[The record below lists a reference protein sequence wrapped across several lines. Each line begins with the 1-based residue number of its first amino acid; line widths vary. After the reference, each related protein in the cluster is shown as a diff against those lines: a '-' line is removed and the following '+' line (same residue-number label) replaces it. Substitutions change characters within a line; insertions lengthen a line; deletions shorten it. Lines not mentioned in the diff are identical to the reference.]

1 MGIRAAAT
9 SAAAAAGSAA
19 VAAGSAAVKR
29 VVGRAPSGWG
39 DTPGSASED
48 IRRWR
53 VVTVNRPIADLEAAL
68 PSPLTDLGDAVEVRL
83 QPAPGDKGTE
93 LAARLTG
100 TRHGLLNGLPP
111 LEALR
116 SALRQAKQVAEV
128 GYVLE
133 ADLNTTAR
141 PTPLNEPLRQAT
153 RHAGG
158 EGRL

>member
-1 MGIRAAAT
+1 MGIRTVASAG
-9 SAAAAAGSAA
+9 AAAAASAA

-39 DTPGSASED
+39 EATGSASED

-53 VVTVNRPIADLEAAL
+53 VVTVDRPIADLEAAL
-68 PSPLTDLGDAVEVRL
+68 PSPLVDLGDAVEVRL

-100 TRHGLLNGLPP
+100 TQHGRLNGQPP

-116 SALRQAKQVAEV
+116 SALRQAKQLAEV

-133 ADLNTTAR
+133 ADLNTTSR

>member
-1 MGIRAAAT
+1 MGIRGLATTAAVAV
-9 SAAAAAGSAA
+9 GSAA
-19 VAAGSAAVKR
+19 VATGTAAIKK
-29 VVGRAPSGWG
+29 VVGHAPSGWG
-39 DTPGSASED
+39 PAGGAHDDP
-48 IRRWR
+48 RRWR
-53 VVTVNRPIADLEAAL
+53 VVTVNRPIPELDGGL
-68 PSPLTDLGDAVEVRL
+68 PGPLADLGDAIEVRL

-100 TRHGLLNGLPP
+100 TGHDRIHGQDP

-133 ADLNTTAR
+133 ADLNTTSR

-153 RHAGG
+153 KHAGG

>member
-1 MGIRAAAT
+1 MQ
-9 SAAAAAGSAA
+9 
-19 VAAGSAAVKR
+19 
-29 VVGRAPSGWG
+29 RAPGG
-39 DTPGSASED
+39 
-48 IRRWR
+48 
-53 VVTVNRPIADLEAAL
+53 
-68 PSPLTDLGDAVEVRL
+68 
-83 QPAPGDKGTE
+83 KGTE
-93 LAARLTG
+93 IHARLTQQAPS
-100 TRHGLLNGLPP
+100 RIHDQEP

-133 ADLNTTAR
+133 PDRNTTTK

>member
-1 MGIRAAAT
+1 MGIRAVAT
-9 SAAAAAGSAA
+9 AAAL
-19 VAAGSAAVKR
+19 AAGSAAVKK

-39 DTPGSASED
+39 EAVGGAHDDP
-48 IRRWR
+48 RRWR
-53 VVTVNRPIADLEAAL
+53 VVTVNRPIAELEAAL
-68 PSPLTDLGDAVEVRL
+68 PAPLADLGNAVEVRL
-83 QPAPGDKGTE
+83 RPAPADKGTE

-100 TRHGLLNGLPP
+100 TREDPLNGQPP

-133 ADLNTTAR
+133 ADLDTTTR

-153 RHAGG
+153 KHAGG

>member
-1 MGIRAAAT
+1 MGIRGAT
-9 SAAAAAGSAA
+9 GAAAAAVGT
-19 VAAGSAAVKR
+19 AAVKK
-29 VVGRAPSGWG
+29 VLEHVPSGWG
-39 DTPGSASED
+39 LPGGAAKED
-48 IRRWR
+48 PHGWR
-53 VVTVNRPIADLEAAL
+53 AVTVNRPIGELDDGL
-68 PSPLTDLGDAVEVRL
+68 PRPLAELGEAVEVRL
-83 QPAPGDKGTE
+83 QPAPGGKGTE
-93 LAARLTG
+93 IHARLTQQAPA
-100 TRHGLLNGLPP
+100 RINGEEP

-133 ADLNTTAR
+133 ADLNTTSR

>member
-1 MGIRAAAT
+1 MGIRAVAT
-9 SAAAAAGSAA
+9 AGAAAAVSAA
-19 VAAGSAAVKR
+19 VAAGSAAVQKL
-29 VVGRAPSGWG
+29 VGRAPSGWG
-39 DTPGSASED
+39 ESTGNASED

-53 VVTVNRPIADLEAAL
+53 VVTVDRPIAELEAAL
-68 PSPLTDLGDAVEVRL
+68 PSPLADLGDAVEVRL

-100 TRHGLLNGLPP
+100 TPQGRLNGQPP

-116 SALRQAKQVAEV
+116 SALRQAKQEAEV

-133 ADLNTTAR
+133 ADLNTTSR
-141 PTPLNEPLRQAT
+141 PTPLNEPLRQAS

>member
-1 MGIRAAAT
+1 MGIRH
-9 SAAAAAGSAA
+9 AA
-19 VAAGSAAVKR
+19 VATAAAVGTAAVKKL
-29 VVGRAPSGWG
+29 VEHAPSGWG
-39 DTPGSASED
+39 PPGGTAKED
-48 IRRWR
+48 PDRWR
-53 VVTVNRPIADLEAAL
+53 AVTVNRSIGELEGGVPA
-68 PSPLTDLGDAVEVRL
+68 PLAELGDAVEVRM
-83 QPAPGDKGTE
+83 QRAPGGKGTE
-93 LAARLTG
+93 IHARLTQQAPS
-100 TRHGLLNGLPP
+100 RIHDQEP

-133 ADLNTTAR
+133 PDRNTTTK